1 MTCSFYVAGENI
13 GAARLKNKMAG
24 INLLEGDFHMRL
36 SEFADPSPYTLS
48 TENAANFLKCLEG
61 IWSNDELH
69 QRLATV
75 TVRFQGRQSHR
86 RAPIVAFATAQCI
99 GFPRSR
105 ASPNR

>member
-1 MTCSFYVAGENI
+1 
-13 GAARLKNKMAG
+13 
-24 INLLEGDFHMRL
+24 MRL